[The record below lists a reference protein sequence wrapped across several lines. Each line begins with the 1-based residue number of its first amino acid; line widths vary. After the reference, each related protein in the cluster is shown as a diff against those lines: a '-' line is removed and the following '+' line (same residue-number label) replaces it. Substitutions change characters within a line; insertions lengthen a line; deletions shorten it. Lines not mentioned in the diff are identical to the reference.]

1 MANAI
6 SVPREGPRSL
16 GANALF
22 YLLIVATLSI
32 STATAAELKW
42 QTLPD
47 TRSFQLCVVGTETL
61 VRRALLDQLEEAG
74 ANYLLCQLAFGDLP
88 LDASQYT
95 ALAIQSGI
103 MDRVD

>member
-1 MANAI
+1 M
-6 SVPREGPRSL
+6 
-16 GANALF
+16 
-22 YLLIVATLSI
+22 
-32 STATAAELKW
+32 
-42 QTLPD
+42 
-47 TRSFQLCVVGTETL
+47 CVVGTETL

-88 LDASQYT
+88 LAASQYT

>member
-6 SVPREGPRSL
+6 SVPREGHRSL
-16 GANALF
+16 GANVLF

-47 TRSFQLCVVGTETL
+47 TPELPI
-61 VRRALLDQLEEAG
+61 VRGRNGNSCAPG
-74 ANYLLCQLAFGDLP
+74 SP
-88 LDASQYT
+88 
-95 ALAIQSGI
+95 
-103 MDRVD
+103 